1 MASNFDI
8 SIHRNSENLHLKLTG
23 DFDGASAFKL
33 LNILKRN
40 CRKASKVFIH
50 CSCLKEIHPF
60 GVAVFHVNLD
70 ALKGEAI
77 QLIFTGENA
86 SLLAPEGN
94 ICFKNN
100 SSKEAFQIPDENKF
114 LVDVP

>member
-8 SIHRNSENLHLKLTG
+8 SIHRNSENLHLKLIG

-50 CSCLKEIHPF
+50 CGCLEEIYPF
-60 GVAVFHVNLD
+60 GVAVFHNNLD
-70 ALKGEAI
+70 ALKGQSI
-77 QLIFTGENA
+77 QMVFTGENA
-86 SLLAPEGN
+86 SLLAPESRY
-94 ICFKNN
+94 CVECKL
-100 SSKEAFQIPDENKF
+100 NKDSF
-114 LVDVP
+114 SIAG